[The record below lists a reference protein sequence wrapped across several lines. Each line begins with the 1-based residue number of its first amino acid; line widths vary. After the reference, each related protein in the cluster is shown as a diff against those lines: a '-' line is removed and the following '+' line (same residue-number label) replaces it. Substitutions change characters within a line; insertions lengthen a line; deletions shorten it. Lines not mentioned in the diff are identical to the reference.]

1 MKAWLIGTVLMVV
14 LTAVSLY
21 SREARRAFDVL
32 WAIRRPWMYWPPV
45 SRREFFLTDRAPLP
59 MSAGD
64 RQSARRWL
72 IGSAL
77 FALPAAYELAYYP
90 PQIFSTSTPALL
102 FLLTQFPLML
112 AFTLLA
118 DSIHRRLS
126 RTRLTGG
133 HSGRRI
139 MQSRTAIVEPPRFEE
154 ADGRAGEIHFTTPL
168 LAKPPG
174 PADVT
179 VRIHVTNP
187 NPFGVTLRALEAT
200 LFVEEL
206 RAARCH
212 IPLAVPLGAWQE
224 SDVSIGLS
232 IDLAEIPELAGVML
246 PAAIG
251 NAISYRLDGTVSID
265 AGPFGQQTFRRQML
279 GELRVASGG

>member
-21 SREARRAFDVL
+21 SREARRALDVL
-32 WAIRRPWMYWPPV
+32 WAIRRPRMYWPPV

-102 FLLTQFPLML
+102 FLLTQVPLML

-118 DSIHRRLS
+118 DSIHRRAI
-126 RTRLTGG
+126 RTG
-133 HSGRRI
+133 
-139 MQSRTAIVEPPRFEE
+139 IVEPPRFEA

-174 PADVT
+174 PANVT
-179 VRIHVTNP
+179 VRMHVTNP
-187 NPFGVTLRALEAT
+187 NPFGVTLGALEAT

-232 IDLAEIPELAGVML
+232 IDLAAVPELARVML

-251 NAISYRLDGTVSID
+251 NAISYRLDGTVGID

-279 GELRVASGG
+279 GELRATSGG